1 MRPAARVVAVSP
13 GHMSSALVLS
23 SDYWQLPAHTYGP
36 VACASSPL
44 SKDHVLKQL
53 LAALAGQVPD
63 DLGPWQDMPLQLV
76 RGALGQ
82 PLVLSDGVP
91 VLSVSFSQAGGRV
104 WGALTGAGRV
114 GLDVA
119 FAPEFPPDYPLQR
132 VFSQEEFGRAGALIG
147 GDPAHTAALVWSLK
161 EAAVKALGVGFNHL
175 SPREIIT
182 GQGKLWRSGYLF
194 EVDAGCL
201 VKTWARPEGE
211 GWLALALIE

>member
-1 MRPAARVVAVSP
+1 MFTAV
-13 GHMSSALVLS
+13 LLT
-23 SDYWQLPAHTYGP
+23 SDHWQLSARTYGP
-36 VACASSPL
+36 VAYASSPW
-44 SKDHVLKQL
+44 SKDQVLKQL
-53 LAALAGQVPD
+53 FAALAGQIPP

-82 PLVLSDGVP
+82 PLVLSDGLP

-104 WGALTGAGRV
+104 WGALTATGRV
-114 GLDVA
+114 GIDVA
-119 FAPEFPPDYPLQR
+119 FAPEFPSDYPLQR
-132 VFSQEEFGRAGALIG
+132 VFSQEEFGRTGALMG
-147 GDPAHTAALVWSLK
+147 GNPSRTAALLWSLK

-175 SPREIIT
+175 APREIII

-194 EVDAGCL
+194 EVDAGCM